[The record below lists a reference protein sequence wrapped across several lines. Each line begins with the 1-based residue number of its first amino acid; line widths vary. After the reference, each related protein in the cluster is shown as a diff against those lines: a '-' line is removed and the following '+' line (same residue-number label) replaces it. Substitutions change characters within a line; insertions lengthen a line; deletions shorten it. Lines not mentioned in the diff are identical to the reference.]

1 MMLGYID
8 NYDYG
13 GEGMSIDELAAE
25 LAAAIGRDSEVKEI
39 YEVVRRAVIADL
51 TYDDFAITR
60 VVPDVLRVR
69 ERSETKALLL
79 LYLLADPYASYG
91 ELGER
96 IGWTKQRVGF
106 VLKELSEEF
115 RWLKDFLAIHN
126 GRR

>member
-1 MMLGYID
+1 MLGYID

>member
-1 MMLGYID
+1 MLGYIE

-69 ERSETKALLL
+69 ERSEAKALLL
-79 LYLLADPYASYG
+79 LCLLADPYASYS

-96 IGWTKQRVGF
+96 VGWTKQRVGF
-106 VLKELSEEF
+106 VLKELSGEF
-115 RWLKDFLAIHN
+115 RWLQDFLAIHN